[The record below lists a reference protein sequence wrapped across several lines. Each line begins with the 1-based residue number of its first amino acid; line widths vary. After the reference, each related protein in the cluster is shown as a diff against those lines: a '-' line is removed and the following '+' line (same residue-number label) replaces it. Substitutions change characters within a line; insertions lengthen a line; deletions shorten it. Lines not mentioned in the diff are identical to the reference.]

1 MLRAMKLIPLPAGEG
16 PPSFWV
22 SPAHVAAVTRRN
34 QLTGDGGVQ
43 LRGEVKVE
51 GMPLHQV
58 DLGDFA
64 DVEAADAAW
73 TRFLA
78 TLET

>member
-16 PPSFWV
+16 PPSIWV

-34 QLTGDGGVQ
+34 QFTGDGGVQ

-51 GMPLHQV
+51 GMPLHLV
-58 DLGDFA
+58 DLGEFLDLA
-64 DVEAADAAW
+64 AADNAW
-73 TRFLA
+73 SSFLA
-78 TLET
+78 TMEG